1 MIQFKIKKLA
11 NGKELLAVGVPMES
25 KNHISMKVDPDLGMI
40 NGLHYDL
47 PHKGVLEQL
56 PNKGTFHVIGTC
68 TPSTGEIDFGIE
80 DSIRRNWVNVPPG
93 EFYNTKRKESF
104 LSLITQSATEAGFY
118 IVNPSPIQV
127 LIIALLFSFSLYCE
141 FTQTLSPA
149 GSAGVSS
156 ISISTDHCFRW
167 DFHIINKSLVE

>member
-127 LIIALLFSFSLYCE
+127 LHNEINSFEQNIKNEIADDSCKKLWQQAE
-141 FTQTLSPA
+141 EKTIKKFT
-149 GSAGVSS
+149 
-156 ISISTDHCFRW
+156 
-167 DFHIINKSLVE
+167 